1 MRSVIFKPAHEQRM
15 LCSPVLSLCRELA
28 MLIGRC
34 FRPIKQAK
42 ARSPILEGPENFSHP
57 DELKMVLRA
66 RKVSRAFEKQAPGSL
81 ANFELSACPHT
92 PEKFETNVFR
102 SHYSEGI

>member
-66 RKVSRAFEKQAPGSL
+66 RNVSGSFEKTDPRALVHVLFQEIS
-81 ANFELSACPHT
+81 PHHDFGL
-92 PEKFETNVFR
+92 PIKR
-102 SHYSEGI
+102 SNDLG